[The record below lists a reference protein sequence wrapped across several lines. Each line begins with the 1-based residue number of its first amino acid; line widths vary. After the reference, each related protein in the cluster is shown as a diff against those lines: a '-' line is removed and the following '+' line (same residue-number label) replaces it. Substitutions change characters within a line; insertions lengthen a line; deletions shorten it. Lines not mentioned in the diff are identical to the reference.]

1 MLNQRLISVIL
12 GFTGGYMDTVGFLAL
27 NGLFTAH
34 VTGNFVTLAAAL
46 VTGSTGYIDKALAIP
61 VFCLTILFFRFLQ
74 LSVFKVDRF
83 LMSRYLTLHA
93 LLLLIGSI
101 LAIEYGPFLDGN
113 TLAATLTGLLF
124 VAGMT
129 IHNVIHRV
137 FLPET
142 PPTTVMTLTT
152 TQIMLDC
159 SALIHGASPDEKIEI
174 YKRLKSLVPTV
185 LLFSLGCAGGAI
197 AYKFL
202 NMGSFLVAA
211 LIMCFLAIKSRVESY
226 QPVS

>member
-1 MLNQRLISVIL
+1 MSNQRLISAIL
-12 GFTGGYMDTVGFLAL
+12 GFTGGYMDTAGFLAL

-34 VTGNFVTLAAAL
+34 ITGNLVTLGAAL
-46 VTGSTGYIDKALAIP
+46 ATGYTGYIDKALAIP
-61 VFCLTILFFRFLQ
+61 VFCLTILLFRFLRRSYFQ
-74 LSVFKVDRF
+74 VDRI
-83 LMSRYLTLHA
+83 LMSRCLALHA

-101 LAIEYGPFLDGN
+101 LAIQYGPFLDGN
-113 TLAATLTGLLF
+113 SLVATLTGLIF

-129 IHNVIHRV
+129 VHNTIHRV

-159 SALIHGASPDEKIEI
+159 SDLIHGATPDEKIGI
-174 YKRLKSLVPTV
+174 YKRLKSLIPAV

-202 NMGSFLVAA
+202 NMGCFLIAA
-211 LIMCFLAIKSRVESY
+211 LIMCFLAIKSRVESSI
-226 QPVS
+226 QIS

>member
-1 MLNQRLISVIL
+1 MLNQRLISAIL
-12 GFTGGYMDTVGFLAL
+12 GFTGGYMDTAGFLAL

-34 VTGNFVTLAAAL
+34 ITGNLVTLGAAL
-46 VTGSTGYIDKALAIP
+46 ATGYTGYIDKALAIP
-61 VFCLTILFFRFLQ
+61 VFCLTILLFRFLRRSYFQ
-74 LSVFKVDRF
+74 VNRI
-83 LMSRYLTLHA
+83 LMSRCLALHA

-101 LAIEYGPFLDGN
+101 LAIQYGPFLDGN
-113 TLAATLTGLLF
+113 SLVATLTGLIF

-129 IHNVIHRV
+129 IHNTIHRV

-159 SALIHGASPDEKIEI
+159 SDLIHGATSDEKIGI
-174 YKRLKSLVPTV
+174 YKRLKSLIPAV
-185 LLFSLGCAGGAI
+185 LLFSLGCAAGAI

-202 NMGSFLVAA
+202 NMGCFLIAA
-211 LIMCFLAIKSRVESY
+211 LIMCFLAIKSRVESSI
-226 QPVS
+226 QIS

>member
-1 MLNQRLISVIL
+1 MLNQRLISAIL
-12 GFTGGYMDTVGFLAL
+12 GFTGGFMDTAGFLAL

-61 VFCLTILFFRFLQ
+61 VFCLTILFFRFLH
-74 LSVFKVDRF
+74 LSVFKFDRF

-113 TLAATLTGLLF
+113 SLVATLTGLLF

-137 FLPET
+137 FLPEK
-142 PPTTVMTLTT
+142 PPTTVMTITT

-159 SALIHGASPDEKIEI
+159 SDLMHGASPDAKIGI

-197 AYKFL
+197 VYKFL
-202 NMGSFLVAA
+202 NMGCFLVAA
-211 LIMCFLAIKSRVESY
+211 LIMCFLAIKSRIESY

>member
-1 MLNQRLISVIL
+1 MLNQRLISAIL
-12 GFTGGYMDTVGFLAL
+12 GFTGGYMDTAGFLAL

-34 VTGNFVTLAAAL
+34 ITGNLVTLGAAL
-46 VTGSTGYIDKALAIP
+46 ATGYTGYIDKALAIP
-61 VFCLTILFFRFLQ
+61 VFCLTILLFRFLRRSYFQ
-74 LSVFKVDRF
+74 VDRI
-83 LMSRYLTLHA
+83 LMSRCLTLHA

-101 LAIEYGPFLDGN
+101 LAIEYGPFVDGN
-113 TLAATLTGLLF
+113 SLVATLTGLIF

-129 IHNVIHRV
+129 IHNTIHRV

-159 SALIHGASPDEKIEI
+159 SDLIHGATPDEKIGI
-174 YKRLKSLVPTV
+174 YKRLKSLIPAV

-202 NMGSFLVAA
+202 NMGCFLIAA
-211 LIMCFLAIKSRVESY
+211 LIMCFLAIKSRVESSI
-226 QPVS
+226 QIS